1 MSNYSHGTEIKWA
14 WYPSAKGSSLVRFQS
29 VLLPIFPP
37 RTHIM
42 CNEEEGDNCLSW
54 KQAVILTILNA
65 IVTAV
70 IVIVIIKMTC

>member
-1 MSNYSHGTEIKWA
+1 
-14 WYPSAKGSSLVRFQS
+14 
-29 VLLPIFPP
+29 
-37 RTHIM
+37 M